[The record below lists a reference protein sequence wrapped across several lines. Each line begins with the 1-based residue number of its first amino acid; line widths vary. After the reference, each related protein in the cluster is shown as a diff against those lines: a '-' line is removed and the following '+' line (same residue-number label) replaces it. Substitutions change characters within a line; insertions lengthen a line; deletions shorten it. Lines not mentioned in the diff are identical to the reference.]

1 MKLYTRS
8 PNVCSK
14 MDKVPPKRCVLQFIL
29 SCLLNELLA
38 VLCTGQL
45 TVRDQR
51 SQWEQS
57 AKCRPSSN
65 AHRSPPLWTTFLSA
79 ANFYLILKCHL
90 ETNVFI
96 WRGNGAQNKPP
107 SFKHFLEL
115 KKISYKCSQNSF
127 DPHRRV
133 SNSSVAFSLQKHF
146 NWSMFT
152 FIHLILSKKVICS
165 VSLLHKVVI
174 ITLLSSS
181 MARTG
186 WPACQ
191 YPFGESTDRSKRF
204 PGMLQQIRII

>member
-1 MKLYTRS
+1 VQTVLQRTSLSSVMNNFSICCQLLF
-8 PNVCSK
+8 NSK
-14 MDKVPPKRCVLQFIL
+14 MPFG
-29 SCLLNELLA
+29 N
-38 VLCTGQL
+38 
-45 TVRDQR
+45 
-51 SQWEQS
+51 
-57 AKCRPSSN
+57 
-65 AHRSPPLWTTFLSA
+65 
-79 ANFYLILKCHL
+79 
-90 ETNVFI
+90 NVFI

-115 KKISYKCSQNSF
+115 KKISYKRSQNSF